1 MKQQKWQGN
10 RQRKLI
16 AITVETAVFEALEE
30 LNSSFDYPNRS
41 ALASDLLKAG
51 LAARGIIIE
60 A

>member
-1 MKQQKWQGN
+1 LKQQKWQGN

-16 AITVETAVFEALEE
+16 AITVETAVFEAIEE
-30 LNSSFDYPNRS
+30 INQGYEYPNRS
-41 ALASDLLKAG
+41 ALASDFLKAG

>member
-1 MKQQKWQGN
+1 MKQQKWQDN

-16 AITVETAVFEALEE
+16 AITVQTAVFEALEE
-30 LNSSFDYPNRS
+30 LNSKYDYPNRS

>member
-1 MKQQKWQGN
+1 LKQQKWQGN

-16 AITVETAVFEALEE
+16 AITVETAVFKALEE
-30 LNSSFDYPNRS
+30 LNSSFEYPNRS

-51 LAARGIIIE
+51 LAVRGIIVE